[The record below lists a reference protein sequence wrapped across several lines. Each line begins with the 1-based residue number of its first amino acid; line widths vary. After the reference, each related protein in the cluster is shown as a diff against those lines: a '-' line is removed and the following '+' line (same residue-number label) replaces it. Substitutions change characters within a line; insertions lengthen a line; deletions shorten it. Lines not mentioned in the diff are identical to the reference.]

1 MHQHMSNR
9 AMGGKSEW
17 IAWFVGLT
25 ICIVVIGVVFVAGSS
40 LAGDLLTT
48 LILGLFAA
56 TLFKSFRD
64 INSLDRETKLAT
76 EQVHQLQQINDIARF
91 LQAAHVSIFRS
102 HIAALHT
109 IFLSHS
115 SISQETV
122 LEIAHARLRARNK
135 VVDLLASILITLG
148 LIGTIL
154 GLLIA
159 VTGLSG
165 VIGGSGNAGQM
176 DQVMTGM
183 KTTIEG
189 LGTAFYTTLFGAAFG
204 GVVLRILTSVVDA
217 HILRY
222 VAHIS
227 ELTEVYVLPALRRRA
242 AQLETEGYYRNLDQV
257 G

>member
-1 MHQHMSNR
+1 MDLDSTKNSL
-9 AMGGKSEW
+9 GGKSEW
-17 IAWFVGLT
+17 LAWFAGLT
-25 ICIVVIGVVFVAGSS
+25 LCIVCVGVLFVIGSRF
-40 LAGDLLTT
+40 AGDLVVL
-48 LILGLFAA
+48 LILGLSLA
-56 TLFKSFRD
+56 TLYKSYCD
-64 INSLDRETKLAT
+64 ISWLDRQTQLAS
-76 EQVHQLQQINDIARF
+76 EQVGQLQRINDIAQF
-91 LQAAHVSIFRS
+91 LKASEGSIFRS

-115 SISQETV
+115 TISQDTV

-159 VTGLSG
+159 VSGLNG
-165 VIGGSGNAGQM
+165 VLGGSGEDGKM
-176 DQVMTGM
+176 DQVMASM

-189 LGTAFYTTLFGAAFG
+189 LGTAFYTTLFGAAGG
-204 GVVLRILTSVVDA
+204 GVVLRILTSVVDS

-242 AQLETEGYYRNLDQV
+242 AQLEAEGYYRNLDRV
-257 G
+257 S